1 MSETLSSSPV
11 DDTTAHAPDRIT
23 VAAGRI
29 WKGQLLMSGL
39 AEEIRGSWNSLSHVV
54 AFPTDDGRLQ
64 LSPHSWCDVVNW
76 MRRALATIQSL
87 DFDVF
92 QASDVAGYLAARAAD
107 PRGMAVR
114 GLAGH
119 RDNAVHHPELFDPA
133 VERATGPGTD
143 GLYVISPRWADR
155 TPRLD
160 PVFSSRAA
168 GSRSPTRRRTTTAS
182 QAARSSTRSWTPSRS
197 STRWPP
203 AWRVG
208 TIAERA
214 DSPGGD
220 GLCSVRS
227 STGGRR
233 RVARAMS
240 RTAPL
245 VARQLAPG
253 NGTPVFAWHR

>member
-64 LSPHSWCDVVNW
+64 PSPHSWCDVVNW

-160 PVFSSRAA
+160 PVFSSR
-168 GSRSPTRRRTTTAS
+168 
-182 QAARSSTRSWTPSRS
+182 
-197 STRWPP
+197 
-203 AWRVG
+203 
-208 TIAERA
+208 
-214 DSPGGD
+214 
-220 GLCSVRS
+220 
-227 STGGRR
+227 GGRFSESYAQAYDD
-233 RVARAMS
+233 RVAGR
-240 RTAPL
+240 PL
-245 VARQLAPG
+245 LDPLMDAFAFFDSLAPSLARREDRG
-253 NGTPVFAWHR
+253 ASRQPVP